1 MDEWV
6 RSYRHPYI
14 LADTKI
20 FGGYATFSAKRNT
33 VHTYALP
40 FGGPSPL
47 YSGAFPL
54 KCCRRR
60 ADLRVL
66 FVQRQGKGGEEFLQE
81 AVGGGQAHGPDRR
94 LGGGAGGGK
103 FAVPLAQLLHTFDQG
118 RQLVRRLDDPFFLRP
133 FVPGRSRGA

>member
-1 MDEWV
+1 METPV
-6 RSYRHPYI
+6 SYTHLPYI

-20 FGGYATFSAKRNT
+20 FGGYAAFSAKRNT

-94 LGGGAGGGK
+94 LGGGAGEMCIRDSMQPYVLITMLIFK
-103 FAVPLAQLLHTFDQG
+103 
-118 RQLVRRLDDPFFLRP
+118 
-133 FVPGRSRGA
+133 S